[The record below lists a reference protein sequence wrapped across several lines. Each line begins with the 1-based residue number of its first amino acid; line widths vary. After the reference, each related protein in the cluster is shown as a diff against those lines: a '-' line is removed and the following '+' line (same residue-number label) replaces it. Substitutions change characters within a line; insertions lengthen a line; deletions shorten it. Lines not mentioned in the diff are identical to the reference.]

1 MGESI
6 SMIKPENLVAANV
19 TIREF
24 KKLELMRESVS
35 RCNFT
40 VYAGL
45 SLEDEDQKELLSG
58 EAKTKIAAI
67 IDVDLHKHQRSSRK
81 TEGDARR
88 YERVQGPAAIR
99 AFWRPRAR
107 PLATAVMATH

>member
-1 MGESI
+1 
-6 SMIKPENLVAANV
+6 MIKPENLVAANV

-45 SLEDEDQKELLSG
+45 TLDDADQKELLSG
-58 EAKTKIAAI
+58 EVKTKIAAI
-67 IDVDLHKHQRSSRK
+67 IDVDLHKHQLAAVEKLKAMHVDTSEFKVQPLFVPS
-81 TEGDARR
+81 GDR
-88 YERVQGPAAIR
+88 G
-99 AFWRPRAR
+99 RAR
-107 PLATAVMATH
+107 